1 MGITRRSVAKQAPR
15 FLLLAVGAYL
25 FLLTS
30 VCLWERIFFDCLSRE
45 VGALG
50 SPLAGK
56 LIVVDPGHGGPD
68 PGVVRGGVREKDITL
83 AVAQRLSHFL
93 RQAGAEVVMTREKD
107 RDLADPDLWDMK
119 ERKRQDL
126 ERRIALA
133 NRLRADA
140 FLSLHVN
147 SFEEAD
153 EYGAQTFYQAGSE
166 ESRRLAEAIQQE
178 LQFLL
183 GNTERLPKAGDYLV
197 GRLARMPAVVVEIGF
212 LTHPEEKRLL
222 QDPAYQSKVAF
233 AVYAGLARFFAQ
245 GR

>member
-1 MGITRRSVAKQAPR
+1 MDIARSSVVKQAPR

-25 FLLTS
+25 FLQTS
-30 VCLWERIFFDCLSRE
+30 VCLWEKLFFDRLARE
-45 VGALG
+45 VSALG
-50 SPLAGK
+50 SPLMGK
-56 LIVVDPGHGGPD
+56 LVVVDPGHGGPD

-83 AVAQRLSHFL
+83 AVARRLNHFL
-93 RQAGAEVVMTREKD
+93 RQAGAEVVMTREED

-133 NRLRADA
+133 NRLQADV

-147 SFEEAD
+147 SFEETD

-178 LQFLL
+178 LQSLL

-197 GRLARMPAVVVEIGF
+197 GRLAQMPAVVVEIGF
-212 LTHPEEKRLL
+212 LTHPEEKKLL

-233 AVYAGLARFFAQ
+233 AVYAGLTKFFAQ